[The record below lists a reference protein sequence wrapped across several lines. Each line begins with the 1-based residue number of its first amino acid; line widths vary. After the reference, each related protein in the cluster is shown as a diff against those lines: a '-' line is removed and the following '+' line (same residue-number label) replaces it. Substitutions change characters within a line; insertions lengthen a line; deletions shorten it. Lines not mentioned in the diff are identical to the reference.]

1 MSLVRVDFERH
12 KNIWFPHVL
21 SVQDFPSFQI
31 STGLNLPSVVVFG
44 EETFSLF
51 SSPVN
56 SLPVFLSRPLFS
68 SPCVCLLFKET
79 GGKWNTFYGGQVF
92 SFSFSREERRVQN
105 KDWIKKTRCK
115 TRQVFI
121 SYVVCQ
127 KEDCFFKTTLKTC
140 LNPSQDVFTWLDFF
154 SHLCASLV
162 FVVNVSALLLLSYFS
177 CEKKGSWET
186 IFNATSSL
194 TSSLFFFLPSSCFAR
209 RRFDLLVCF
218 QKVQNRQE
226 CTRRRW

>member
-1 MSLVRVDFERH
+1 MCCQYRIFLAFKSAQAWICLLLLFLA
-12 KNIWFPHVL
+12 KKSSPCLLPL
-21 SVQDFPSFQI
+21 STHF
-31 STGLNLPSVVVFG
+31 
-44 EETFSLF
+44 LF
-51 SSPVN
+51 SSLAHFFRLLACVFCLKRQEANETLSMEDKFSP
-56 SLPVFLSRPLFS
+56 FLSL
-68 SPCVCLLFKET
+68 
-79 GGKWNTFYGGQVF
+79 GK
-92 SFSFSREERRVQN
+92 RVQN
-105 KDWIKKTRCK
+105 KDWIKKTRRK
-115 TRQVFI
+115 TRQIFI